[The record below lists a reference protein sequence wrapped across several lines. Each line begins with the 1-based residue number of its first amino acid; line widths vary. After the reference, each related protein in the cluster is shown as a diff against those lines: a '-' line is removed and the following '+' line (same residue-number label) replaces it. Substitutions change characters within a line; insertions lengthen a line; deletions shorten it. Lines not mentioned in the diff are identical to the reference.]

1 MTTYSG
7 YELYCEM
14 GAVDFSDWE
23 GSIITFDENGNIM
36 NEVTNPLTWRSF
48 STALSTIR
56 GLSRNR

>member
-36 NEVTNPLTWRSF
+36 NEVTNPLTWRDSHGIIHDPR
-48 STALSTIR
+48 LEPEP
-56 GLSRNR
+56 